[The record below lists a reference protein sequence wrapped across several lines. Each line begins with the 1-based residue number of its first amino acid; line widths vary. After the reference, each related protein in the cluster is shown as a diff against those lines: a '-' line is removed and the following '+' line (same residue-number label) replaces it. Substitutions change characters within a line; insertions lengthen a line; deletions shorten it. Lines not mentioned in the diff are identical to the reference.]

1 MSPIYASMICT
12 DDLGMNA
19 SNLSADET
27 FADYVWMDIEVQS
40 GSQIYKENEEY
51 NVVLYYADGEWKVFG
66 EFKEVY

>member
-1 MSPIYASMICT
+1 
-12 DDLGMNA
+12 MNA